1 MVTPLVEASMAEIC
15 HSVWRRHGHG
25 VGDSAR
31 GRYGLSMPHV
41 TLNVVWQANMTAAE
55 ITAIKKN
62 TDKSLEHD
70 KAIMA
75 FVFFVFVL
83 QFLILVSGSE
93 HYSTSKSPK
102 FSRPFTCP
110 ACQICID
117 GLCVENALQN
127 VSCSG

>member
-1 MVTPLVEASMAEIC
+1 MAEIC

-41 TLNVVWQANMTAAE
+41 TLNVVWQADMATDEVMTTTVMLAQ
-55 ITAIKKN
+55 IKKN

-102 FSRPFTCP
+102 FSRPFTHP

-127 VSCSG
+127 VLCSG